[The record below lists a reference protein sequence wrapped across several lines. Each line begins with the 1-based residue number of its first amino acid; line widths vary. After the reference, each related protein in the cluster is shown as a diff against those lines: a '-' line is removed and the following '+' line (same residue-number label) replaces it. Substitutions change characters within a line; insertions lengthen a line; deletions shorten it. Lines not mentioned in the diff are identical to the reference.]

1 MAFTGAENMENDY
14 MKRGYLLP
22 KGCKDLNDVLKRK
35 QKRAKRARF
44 PFPKLHAQLPK
55 GWRMKLKPW
64 KPTPLPLW
72 IIKRL

>member
-1 MAFTGAENMENDY
+1 
-14 MKRGYLLP
+14 MKRGFLLP

-35 QKRAKRARF
+35 QKRVRRAQF
-44 PFPKLHAQLPK
+44 PRIYPQLPK

-72 IIKRL
+72 IVKRL